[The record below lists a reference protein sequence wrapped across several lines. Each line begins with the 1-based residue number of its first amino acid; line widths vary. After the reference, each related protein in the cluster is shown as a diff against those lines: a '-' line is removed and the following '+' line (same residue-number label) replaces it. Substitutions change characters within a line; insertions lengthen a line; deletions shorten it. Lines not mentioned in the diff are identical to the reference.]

1 MEFSSESK
9 MASVIPIFKKDD
21 SFGKANDRHI
31 TLLLSL
37 SKVYEK
43 LIYQQLNTFL
53 KNKLSPLLCGFRSR
67 YSTQH
72 ALLNLI
78 KK

>member
-1 MEFSSESK
+1 
-9 MASVIPIFKKDD
+9 MADVIPVFKKVDPE
-21 SFGKANDRHI
+21 KANYRPI
-31 TLLLSL
+31 SLLTSL

-53 KNKLSPLLCGFRSR
+53 ENNLSPLFCGFRSS

-72 ALLNLI
+72 ALLNLSN
-78 KK
+78 KLHSCLDN